1 MQRRSKS
8 RTIVETLSDEIAA
21 GRYRAPA
28 AFPSV
33 ERIVRRFKVAQ
44 TTAVRVLDELKRRGL
59 VHSVQGAG
67 TFVKPAASRSIGL
80 MAPAWPGSDYFPAL
94 CREVAAVCQAN
105 GRPLLYTDT
114 EEYIAE
120 GMRERIATL
129 AKSLI
134 EERVSGIFYHPV
146 DFGVDAPAA
155 NGAIVNIFREA
166 GIPVVL
172 IDSDFVLPPEESGCD
187 LVGID
192 YMLCG
197 WRLGNH
203 VLSRGA
209 RRIFFVAPRSNTPQV
224 NVPLHY
230 AGLRQAVAAR
240 RGARLSTFEVPVGEE
255 GEAVLAEFL
264 ARENPDALICH
275 ADIIA
280 AVALKA
286 LRAAGR
292 SVPGEVLVTGLGDH
306 SYARLADPPL
316 TTIRKPVAAIARLA
330 FEVLERRRKY
340 SDAPPMRVSLPA
352 PLVERASTARL

>member
-1 MQRRSKS
+1 MKS
-8 RTIVETLSDEIAA
+8 GTKCRTIVDTLSDEIAA
-21 GRYRAPA
+21 GRYRATA
-28 AFPSV
+28 SFPSV
-33 ERIVRRFKVAQ
+33 ERIIRRFKVAHL
-44 TTAVRVLDELKRRGL
+44 TAVRAMDELKRRGL
-59 VHSVQGAG
+59 VYSVNGSG
-67 TFVKPAASRSIGL
+67 TFVKTSVGRAIGL

-114 EEYIAE
+114 EEYHVE
-120 GMRERIATL
+120 GMRERVAAL

-146 DFGVDAPAA
+146 DFGADAPAA
-155 NGAIVNIFREA
+155 NGAIVDIFREA

-203 VLSRGA
+203 VLARGA
-209 RRIFFVAPRSNTPQV
+209 RRIFFVAPRSTTPQV
-224 NVPLHY
+224 NVPLQF
-230 AGLRQAVAAR
+230 AGLRQAVATK

-255 GEAVLAEFL
+255 GEAALAEFL
-264 ARENPDALICH
+264 SRENPDALICH

-292 SVPGEVLVTGLGDH
+292 SVPGDVLVTGLGDH

-316 TTIRKPVAAIARLA
+316 TTVRKPVASIARLA
-330 FEVLERRRKY
+330 FEVLERRRKDP
-340 SDAPPMRVSLPA
+340 DAPPMRVSLPA
-352 PLVERASTARL
+352 PLVERASTARP